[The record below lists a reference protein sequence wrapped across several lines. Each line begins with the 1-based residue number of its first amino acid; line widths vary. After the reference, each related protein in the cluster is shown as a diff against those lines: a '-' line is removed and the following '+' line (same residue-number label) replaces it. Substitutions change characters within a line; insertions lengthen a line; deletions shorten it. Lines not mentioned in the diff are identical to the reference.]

1 MDWSLLVHT
10 LSYKGMRPFY
20 FNGLGNQVSILG
32 AVSIPLLAI
41 PSRIV
46 RGPAQIVIKNLPR
59 SVHVTTQLF
68 GKPRFHSRLKG
79 FPLWLISL
87 FIYQVH
93 NYTDKRRTEHSIVCV
108 S

>member
-20 FNGLGNQVSILG
+20 YYGLGNKVSVLGDVSIL
-32 AVSIPLLAI
+32 LLAI

-59 SVHVTTQLF
+59 SLHVTT
-68 GKPRFHSRLKG
+68 
-79 FPLWLISL
+79 
-87 FIYQVH
+87 
-93 NYTDKRRTEHSIVCV
+93 
-108 S
+108 